1 MGVNKAKSRRERKL
15 AEKPQQQ
22 APVPD
27 QGRKIKAWEMRLL
40 MMIPPVLYACYLI
53 WDMYQQQ

>member
-1 MGVNKAKSRRERKL
+1 MGVNKAKSRRERKQG
-15 AEKPQQQ
+15 EKPQQ
-22 APVPD
+22 APAPD

-40 MMIPPVLYACYLI
+40 MMIPPILYACYLI